1 MCKVLKELIFTTPSS
16 LTMLKYCTLLWI
28 LTFKNYFRIKVM
40 AKNKQVESVNHVW
53 FAFLADPAD
62 LSLTFLIEQQTL
74 VALEQYSMTF
84 STIGF

>member
-1 MCKVLKELIFTTPSS
+1 
-16 LTMLKYCTLLWI
+16 
-28 LTFKNYFRIKVM
+28 M